1 MAQQEH
7 LLIAEE
13 FYQISGEMINSFPK
27 YRLPL
32 ALFRYHEDVA
42 QLQPYTAREQRLSNE
57 QIEEIQEL
65 CKEGLLFV
73 SRDDY
78 PIYSQHIIKQ
88 LDLILV
94 DKHLKPLEIGHIC
107 VRALSARLQAYLEQP
122 VKIVGDQLIENT
134 MVVTEYLQNDPVQI
148 KAFLPHLSREHSLI
162 SHSLNTFIIGLWLLI
177 TTNKTLQPKELNRF
191 ALGLLLHDAGMSKI
205 PSFILTK
212 TSMLTPEEKDK
223 ILAHALL
230 GAKMVQKME
239 LGWDELV
246 SAALDHHERL
256 DGSGYPRKLAGENI
270 SKIGRIAAIADSFAA
285 MISNRPYAQIKD
297 PLTAAQEL
305 ANDTK
310 RYDARYTAPLRNALL
325 LKEIVIPDLEEK
337 K

>member
-1 MAQQEH
+1 MAEQEH

-78 PIYSQHIIKQ
+78 PIYSRHIINQ

-94 DKHLKPLEIGHIC
+94 DQQLKPSEIAYIC
-107 VRALSARLQAYLEQP
+107 TLALTTRLQAYLEQP
-122 VKIVGDQLIENT
+122 VKIVGDQLMENVL
-134 MVVTEYLQNDPVQI
+134 VVTEYLQNDPVQI
-148 KAFLPHLSREHSLI
+148 KAFLAHINREHSLLA
-162 SHSLNTFIIGLWLLI
+162 HSLNTFIIGLWLLI
-177 TTNKTLQPKELNRF
+177 STSKTPQHKELDRF
-191 ALGLLLHDAGMSKI
+191 ALGFLLHDVGMSKI
-205 PSFILTK
+205 PPFILTK
-212 TSMLTPEEKDK
+212 TSILTPEERDK
-223 ILAHALL
+223 ILAHPLL

-246 SAALDHHERL
+246 SATLDHHERL
-256 DGSGYPRKLAGENI
+256 DGSGYPRKLAGDNI

-285 MISNRPYAQIKD
+285 MISKRPYAQIKD
-297 PLTAAQEL
+297 PLAAAQEL

-310 RYDARYTAPLRNALL
+310 RYDTRYTAPLRNALL
-325 LKEIVIPDLEEK
+325 LKEIAIPDLEQK